1 MKKLINQVLSTL
13 VILTSIIV
21 LGVFIPLI
29 ISILIS
35 ILTPATFV
43 DCTTSIPFW
52 IVTIIGW
59 FGASAYINDLITE
72 KL

>member
-1 MKKLINQVLSTL
+1 MKKLIDQVLSTL

-21 LGVFIPLI
+21 LGIFIPLI
-29 ISILIS
+29 VSVFIS

-43 DCTTSIPFW
+43 DCTTSVPFW
-52 IVTIIGW
+52 LVTIIGW

>member
-21 LGVFIPLI
+21 LGIFIPLI
-29 ISILIS
+29 ISVFIS

-43 DCTTSIPFW
+43 DCTTSVPFW

-59 FGASAYINDLITE
+59 FAASAYVNEVVTE
-72 KL
+72 L

>member
-1 MKKLINQVLSTL
+1 MKNLVNKILHTM
-13 VILTSIIV
+13 VILFSIV
-21 LGVFIPLI
+21 CLGIFIPLI

-43 DCTTSIPFW
+43 DCTTSVPFW
-52 IVTIIGW
+52 IVSIIGW